1 MCSLTDFVNLK
12 IKLTH
17 SFVGAYRGM
26 LCVRVFIRVSDRIC
40 VYQWVCDIPQ
50 KIYKHFGPPAI
61 NESPSAAAQNQLNL
75 QPTKNGL
82 PWPKVLHK
90 PYLVEKHNEWEDE
103 AAATSALL
111 HEGGGQQV
119 LCGD

>member
-1 MCSLTDFVNLK
+1 M
-12 IKLTH
+12 
-17 SFVGAYRGM
+17 
-26 LCVRVFIRVSDRIC
+26 SDSIC
-40 VYQWVCDIPQ
+40 VYGCVTYRK

-90 PYLVEKHNEWEDE
+90 PYLVEKQNECEDE

-111 HEGGGQQV
+111 LEGGGGQQV